1 MAAEAPTGDESLGVF
16 GLLSAW
22 QERWCRYIS
31 HGRCGCL
38 RLLGASYLSL
48 DLDQDF

>member
-22 QERWCRYIS
+22 QGS
-31 HGRCGCL
+31 GVDTSPMGDVDALGCL
-38 RLLGASYLSL
+38 EHHILVW
-48 DLDQDF
+48 LDQDF